1 MADTLTY
8 EALRDAVAGT
18 GIGVRAR
25 TPLEPLGG
33 PGDKVQPPT
42 YGVADRADTKYA
54 IETRTIG
61 GETTTTVVLDSVA
74 SQANRFELALLD
86 ATRDG
91 DADVPRV
98 SVDFSATDLADLDKI
113 SSLEASHRVFD
124 AILRDSL
131 LGDRL
136 FRLSDVG
143 VAITEASVKSA
154 AALFRYSPTTL
165 LFGGWDSTGPK
176 GGRGA
181 KYERAL
187 TSEVIGTG
195 AEVGVRT
202 SSRIDAVGI
211 ELKAGPLFE
220 APDGTWTLD
229 EADAVKEK
237 GKPKLYKRSA
247 EGAGRPSQVN
257 HGNITPSIDTRAGGV
272 TVEEITAIT
281 VLSFIQL
288 RRLRFPVDADG
299 RKLDGDTRKT
309 AEVAA
314 RTAIAALG
322 LAAATLA
329 FEEGFDLRSRCVLAP
344 LDDIRFELLRRG
356 DDAVEFTLDRD
367 GALALLSQAKD
378 AAVAAG
384 LAWESDEILLQPTE
398 RLVALIRR
406 SRDVAAVRPAEDDE
420 QAEG

>member
-1 MADTLTY
+1 MTLTY
-8 EALRDAVAGT
+8 EDLRSAVAGT
-18 GIGVRAR
+18 GVGVRAR
-25 TPLEPLGG
+25 TTLEPLGG
-33 PGDKVQPPT
+33 DGDKVQPPT
-42 YGVADRADTKYA
+42 YGVSDRADTKYA

-74 SQANRFELALLD
+74 SQANRLELALLE
-86 ATRDG
+86 AVRDG
-91 DADVPRV
+91 DTEVPLV
-98 SVDFSATDLADLDKI
+98 SVDFSDVAGLEDLDRI

-131 LGDRL
+131 LGNQL

-143 VAITEASVKSA
+143 RSITEASVKNA
-154 AALFRYSPTTL
+154 AGLFRYSPSTL

-195 AEVGVRT
+195 AQVGVRT

-211 ELKAGPLFE
+211 ELKAGQLYE
-220 APDGTWTLD
+220 AKDGTWTLEPD
-229 EADAVKEK
+229 EAVKEG

-288 RRLRFPVDADG
+288 RRLRFPVDANG
-299 RKLDGDTRKT
+299 AKLEGDARKT

-329 FEEGFDLRSRCVLAP
+329 FEEGFDLRSRCVLVPTA
-344 LDDIRFELLRRG
+344 DIRFELLQRG
-356 DDAVEFTLDRD
+356 GTSIDFTLDRES
-367 GALALLSQAKD
+367 ALALVAEARD
-378 AAVAAG
+378 AAAAAG
-384 LAWESDEILLQPTE
+384 LAWEADEVLLQPTD
-398 RLVALIRR
+398 RLVDLIKR
-406 SRDVAAVRPAEDDE
+406 SRAVAATEAPEGAE
-420 QAEG
+420 A

>member
-1 MADTLTY
+1 MTDALNY

-25 TPLEPLGG
+25 TRLEPLGG

-42 YGVADRADTKYA
+42 YGVSDRADTKYA
-54 IETRTIG
+54 LETRTIG

-74 SQANRFELALLD
+74 SQANRFELALLE

-91 DADVPRV
+91 EADVPRV
-98 SVDFSATDLADLDKI
+98 SVDFSATDDLADLDKI

-143 VAITEASVKSA
+143 VAITEASVKNA

-220 APDGTWTLD
+220 APDGTWTLE
-229 EADAVKEK
+229 EAEAVQDK
-237 GKPKLYKRSA
+237 GKAKLYKRSA
-247 EGAGRPSQVN
+247 DGAGRPSQVN
-257 HGNITPSIDTRAGGV
+257 HGNITPSIDSRAGGV
-272 TVEEITAIT
+272 TVEDITAIT

-299 RKLDGDTRKT
+299 AKLDGDARKT

-344 LDDIRFELLRRG
+344 VDDIRFELLRRG
-356 DDAVEFTLDRD
+356 DDAIEFTLDRD
-367 GALALLSQAKD
+367 GALALLAEAKE

-384 LAWESDEILLQPTE
+384 LAWESDEVLLQPTD
-398 RLVALIRR
+398 RLVDLIRR

-420 QAEG
+420 DA